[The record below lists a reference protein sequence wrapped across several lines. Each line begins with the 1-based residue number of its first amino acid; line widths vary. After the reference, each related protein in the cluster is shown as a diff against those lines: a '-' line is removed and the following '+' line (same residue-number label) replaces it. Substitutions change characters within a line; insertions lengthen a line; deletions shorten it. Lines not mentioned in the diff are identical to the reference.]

1 MGGEKMDYFEVVQQ
15 RHSVRSYK
23 PDPVEPEKL
32 QRILE
37 CARLAPTAANRQAYK
52 VVVVATE
59 GNKAIL
65 QHIYRNAWFVQAPY
79 LLCVCSVP
87 GKCWVRND
95 KKNYSDVDAAI
106 VMDHMILAATALGLG
121 TCWVAAFDVDA
132 ARAILKLDDAWEPI
146 VFTPLGYPNDNT
158 FKKVRKPLEET
169 VIYTGLDL
177 GDYQMTAKKQ
187 AQLQK
192 EAIRSSLG
200 RVPLLRKIRNTL
212 LRDG

>member
-1 MGGEKMDYFEVVQQ
+1 MDYFEVVQV

-59 GNKAIL
+59 GNKEVL
-65 QHIYRNAWFVQAPY
+65 QHIYGNPWFVQAPY
-79 LLCVCSVP
+79 ILCVCSVP
-87 GKCWVRND
+87 GKSWVRSD

-106 VMDHMILAATALGLG
+106 VMDHMVLAATALGLG
-121 TCWVAAFDVDA
+121 TCWVAAFDVEA
-132 ARAILKLDDAWEPI
+132 TRTILKLDDAWEPI
-146 VFTPLGYPNDNT
+146 AFTPLGYPNDST
-158 FKKVRKPLEET
+158 FKKVRKPLEEM
-169 VIYTGLDL
+169 VVYTGSEL
-177 GDYQMTAKKQ
+177 GEYKITIQKQ

-200 RVPLLRKIRNTL
+200 RVPMFRKLRRFMPDN
-212 LRDG
+212 